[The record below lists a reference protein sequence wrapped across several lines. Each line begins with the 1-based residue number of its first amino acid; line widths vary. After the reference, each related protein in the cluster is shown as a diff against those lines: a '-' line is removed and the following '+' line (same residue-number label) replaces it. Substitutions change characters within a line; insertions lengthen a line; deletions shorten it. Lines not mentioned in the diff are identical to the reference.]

1 MFSMKKLVLLGGML
15 ALALTTATAQA
26 PVELKVGDMA
36 PDFTLQ
42 ASDGKTYKLADFRGK
57 QAVVVAWFPKAATR
71 GCTIECKSLAENGHL
86 LKHFQMTYF
95 MASVD
100 PLEDNVKFAK
110 ATSVKLGEQV
120 VEKKEADFPIL
131 SDPTKQVA
139 TAYGVLNERGMANRW
154 TFYIGKDGKVLAIDK
169 AVKPETSA
177 QDMATKLKELGVAHT
192 SM

>member
-1 MFSMKKLVLLGGML
+1 MKRLMCAAAL
-15 ALALTTATAQA
+15 ALACALNTTAQA
-26 PVELKVGDMA
+26 PVELKVGDTA

-57 QAVVVAWFPKAATR
+57 KAVVVAWFPKAATR

-86 LKHFQMTYF
+86 IKQYQAAYF

-100 PLEDNVKFAK
+100 PLEDNVNFAK
-110 ATSVKLGEQV
+110 ATSVKLGDTV

-131 SDPTKQVA
+131 SDPTKQIA
-139 TAYGVLNERGMANRW
+139 TAYGVLNQRGIANRW
-154 TFYIGKDGKVLAIDK
+154 TFYIGKDGRILAIDK

-177 QDMATKLKELGVAHT
+177 EDMAAKLKELGVPT
-192 SM
+192 M

>member
-1 MFSMKKLVLLGGML
+1 MKRIALLGFAL
-15 ALALTTATAQA
+15 ALAVTGVRAQA
-26 PVELKVGDMA
+26 PAELKVGDMA

-42 ASDGKTYKLADFRGK
+42 ASDGKTYKLSEFRGK
-57 QAVVVAWFPKAATR
+57 HAVVVAWFPKAATR
-71 GCTIECKSLAENGHL
+71 GCTIECKSLADNGDK
-86 LKHFQMTYF
+86 LKKYDMSYF

-131 SDPTKQVA
+131 SDPTKQTA
-139 TAYGVLNERGMANRW
+139 KAYGVLNDRGIANRW
-154 TFYIGKDGKVLAIDK
+154 TFYIGKDGKIASIDK

-177 QDMATKLKELGVAHT
+177 EDMISKLKELGVPTH
-192 SM
+192 